1 MPAEQT
7 YATHRRLVAGYH
19 GVAFA
24 CVIVYLGWTVWQAVR
39 APGLPTAMAVVLAV
53 GVALI
58 FWYARAFALTTQD
71 RLIRLEER
79 LRLER
84 LLPADLQSRIPE
96 FTPGQL
102 IALRFASDGEL
113 PALARRVL
121 DEDIRDREVIK
132 KMIRGW
138 RADTFRV

>member
-24 CVIVYLGWTVWQAVR
+24 CVVVYLGWTVWQAVR
-39 APGLPTAMAVVLAV
+39 APGQSTVMAVVPAV

-58 FWYARAFALTTQD
+58 FWYARAFVLTVQD

-79 LRLER
+79 LRMER
-84 LLPADLQSRIPE
+84 LLPDDLRARIPE
-96 FTPGQL
+96 FTRDQL
-102 IALRFASDGEL
+102 VALRFASDGEL

-121 DEDIRDREVIK
+121 DEGIRDREAIK
-132 KMIRGW
+132 RRITQW
-138 RADTFRV
+138 RPDRLRA